1 MIDFYRFFSLVNGK
15 FVSEN
20 VPSYQFEVSELFM
33 LSKAMK
39 AWEQKKTVEP
49 AHWSAE
55 YNFFPLC
62 NRKLLLF
69 LLVTRHLSIYCEK
82 KFR

>member
-20 VPSYQFEVSELFM
+20 VPSCQFEVSELFM

-39 AWEQKKTVEP
+39 AGLGTKED
-49 AHWSAE
+49 S
-55 YNFFPLC
+55 
-62 NRKLLLF
+62 
-69 LLVTRHLSIYCEK
+69 
-82 KFR
+82 